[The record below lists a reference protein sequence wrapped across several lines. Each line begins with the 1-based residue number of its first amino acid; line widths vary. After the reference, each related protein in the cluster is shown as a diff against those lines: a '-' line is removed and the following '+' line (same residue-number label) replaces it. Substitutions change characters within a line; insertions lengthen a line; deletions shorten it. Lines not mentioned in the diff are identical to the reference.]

1 VFSFLVDLL
10 VPIAAVVSGAV
21 KLAVSVASF
30 VSANDSAVVFF
41 FCGFWWSTS
50 FLGQSKKKNPFNY
63 IISHYSKIFKNI

>member
-41 FCGFWWSTS
+41 FVVFGCLLLF
-50 FLGQSKKKNPFNY
+50 
-63 IISHYSKIFKNI
+63 